1 MGDDVTP
8 NTSETEM
15 CALIDNSSTT
25 DRVHGDRPPQQS
37 RREFLLTSTLAAG
50 GLLIHG
56 SLAESP
62 VGAQAAPPRR
72 EAALNAW
79 VKISRDNT
87 VTIVSS
93 QAEMGQGIQTTLPAV
108 LADELGAEWSR
119 VRLENAPAEPAYRN
133 PRINWQFTG
142 NSESTTAFFDLMRE
156 MGAAGRLMLIGAA
169 ARLWHVDPSSCRAE
183 RSRVIHTPTG
193 RSVTYGE
200 LAEAAAAMPRPE
212 KPPLK
217 RPADWTL
224 IGKPLP
230 RVENTRKVDGSAV
243 FGMDV
248 TVPGMV
254 YAAVKT
260 SPVFGG
266 KVASYDREAIRGF
279 PGFIAV
285 VEIPNGVAVVARSYW
300 QARAALAALPVQ
312 FDDGPGASISSATL
326 RNQYET
332 ALTGDSWHTPHVS
345 GDKDAIANGFATVF
359 SQDYESQ
366 FLAHATMEPMN
377 CTAHVTSDGCEVW
390 APTQGQELSQLV
402 VSQVLGVAKEKVTI
416 HRTLLGGGFG
426 RRLVADFVVHAVVAS
441 KAVGA
446 PVKVIWSREEDMQH
460 DLYRP
465 AVAHRITA
473 GVDEFGRLQAIA
485 HKVVSPSILQFVY
498 PPAITDAYDPSCC
511 EGVLETRY
519 RIPNVRVDFKLLK
532 VGVPTSVLRTTGF
545 GPNVFALESFI
556 DELAHRKGQDPYRYR
571 RELLAGDARA
581 LRVIDMAAQ
590 KSGWT
595 GMAPAGRSRGIAF
608 CEAFRTLTAHVVE
621 VSVPRPGVI
630 KIHRVVCVVDPGSVL
645 DPGIS
650 ANSIEGGVAWGLSCA
665 FFSEITFAGGRTVES
680 NWHDFQVLRLPEM
693 PPVEVHFIDGG
704 ERPLGGIGEVGP
716 VTLVPALTNAIFRA
730 TGQRY
735 RSLPLSRHG
744 LTIG

>member
-1 MGDDVTP
+1 VPSDLLPG
-8 NTSETEM
+8 
-15 CALIDNSSTT
+15 
-25 DRVHGDRPPQQS
+25 HS
-37 RREFLLTSTLAAG
+37 RREFVVTATLAAG
-50 GLLIHG
+50 GLLIQG
-56 SLAESP
+56 GLAGP
-62 VGAQAAPPRR
+62 RLGAQPGPLPRD
-72 EAALNAW
+72 AALNAW

-87 VTIVSS
+87 ITIVSS

-119 VRLENAPAEPAYRN
+119 VRLENAPADPAYRN

-156 MGAAGRLMLIGAA
+156 MGAEGRQMLIEAA
-169 ARLWHVDPSSCRAE
+169 ARHWNVEPRSCRAE
-183 RSRVIHTPTG
+183 RSQVIHTPTR
-193 RSVTYGE
+193 RSLTYGE
-200 LAEAAAAMPRPE
+200 LVDTAAAMPRPE
-212 KPPLK
+212 KPALK

-230 RVENTRKVDGSAV
+230 RVENSGKVDGSAI

-248 TVPGMV
+248 KVPGML
-254 YAAVKT
+254 YAAVKA

-266 KVASYDREAIRGF
+266 KVASCDRESIRNF

-300 QARAALAALPVQ
+300 HARTALAALPME
-312 FDDGPGASISSATL
+312 FDEGPNAALNSEAL
-326 RNQYET
+326 RHQYER
-332 ALTGDSWHTPHVS
+332 ALADDSWHTPHVS
-345 GDKDAIANGFATVF
+345 GDRDAIARGFATVF
-359 SQDYESQ
+359 SADYESQ

-377 CTAHVTSDGCEVW
+377 CTAHVTSDGCDVW
-390 APTQGQELSQLV
+390 APTQGQELAQLV
-402 VSQVLGVAKEKVTI
+402 VSQVLGLPKEKVWI

-426 RRLVADFVVHAVVAS
+426 RRLVADFIVQAVLAS
-441 KAVGA
+441 KAVKA

-460 DLYRP
+460 DMYRP

-498 PPAITDAYDPSCC
+498 PPAVTDAYDPSCC

-556 DELAHRKGQDPYRYR
+556 DELAHRQGQDPYRYR
-571 RELLAGDARA
+571 RELLADDTRA
-581 LRVIDMAAQ
+581 LRVLDLAAE
-590 KSGWT
+590 KADWARV
-595 GMAPAGRSRGIAF
+595 APAGRYRGIAF

-621 VSVPRPGVI
+621 VSVPRTGVI
-630 KIHRVVCVVDPGSVL
+630 KIHRVVCVVDPGTVL

-665 FFSEITFAGGRTVES
+665 FLSEISFARGRTVES
-680 NWHDFQVLRLPEM
+680 NWHDFQVLRMPEM
-693 PPVEVHFIDGG
+693 PPVEVHFISNG

-735 RSLPLSRHG
+735 RSLPLARHG
-744 LTIG
+744 LSIG

>member
-1 MGDDVTP
+1 VLGVTTP
-8 NTSETEM
+8 
-15 CALIDNSSTT
+15 
-25 DRVHGDRPPQQS
+25 S
-37 RREFLLTSTLAAG
+37 RREFLVTSTLAAG

-56 SLAESP
+56 RMAAAQR
-62 VGAQAAPPRR
+62 VGAGARQA
-72 EAALNAW
+72 EAVLNAW
-79 VKISRDNT
+79 VKIAPDNT
-87 VTIVSS
+87 ITIISS

-108 LADELGAEWSR
+108 LADELGADWSK
-119 VRLENAPAEPAYRN
+119 VRLENAPADPAYRN

-156 MGAAGRLMLIGAA
+156 MGAAGRQMLIGAA
-169 ARLWHVDPSSCRAE
+169 AGRWRVDAGTCRAE
-183 RSRVIHTPTG
+183 RSRVIHTATG
-193 RSVTYGE
+193 RSLTYGE
-200 LAEAAAAMPRPE
+200 LAAAAAAMARPE
-212 KPPLK
+212 KPTLK
-217 RPADWTL
+217 PPAGWTL
-224 IGKPLP
+224 IGKSLP
-230 RVENTRKVDGSAV
+230 RIENPGKVDGSAI

-248 TVPGMV
+248 NVPGMV

-266 KVASYDREAIRGF
+266 KVASYDRESIRGF

-300 QARAALAALPVQ
+300 QARTALAALPIQ
-312 FDDGPGASISSATL
+312 FDDGPNVPLNSETL
-326 RNQYET
+326 RQQYQD
-332 ALTGDSWHTPHVS
+332 ALAGDSWHTPHVS
-345 GDKDAIANGFATVF
+345 GDKDAIAKGFATMV

-377 CTAHVTSDGCEVW
+377 CTAHVTSDRCEVW
-390 APTQGQELSQLV
+390 APTQGQELSQFV
-402 VSQVLGVAKEKVTI
+402 VAQVLGLPKDKVKI
-416 HRTLLGGGFG
+416 NRTLVGGGFG
-426 RRLVADFVVHAVVAS
+426 RRLVPDFMVQAVLAS

-460 DLYRP
+460 DIYRP

-473 GVDEFGRLQAIA
+473 GVDEFGQLQAIA
-485 HKVVSPSILQFVY
+485 HKLVSPSILQFVY
-498 PPAITDAYDPSCC
+498 PPAVTDSYDPSCC

-571 RELLAGDARA
+571 RELLADDARA
-581 LRVIDMAAQ
+581 LRVLDLAAE
-590 KSGWT
+590 KSDWAGV
-595 GMAPAGRSRGIAF
+595 APAGRYRGMAF
-608 CEAFRTLTAHVVE
+608 CEGFRTLTAHVVE

-630 KIHRVVCVVDPGSVL
+630 KVHRVVCVADPGTVL

-650 ANSIEGGVAWGLSCA
+650 ANSIEGGVAWGLSAA
-665 FFSEITFAGGRTVES
+665 FVSEITFAGGRTVES
-680 NWHDFQVLRLPEM
+680 NWHDFQVLRMPEM
-693 PPVEVHFIDGG
+693 PPVEVHFINSG

-716 VTLVPALTNAIFRA
+716 ITVVPALTNAIFRA
-730 TGQRY
+730 TGERY

-744 LTIG
+744 VRLG

>member
-1 MGDDVTP
+1 MTQ
-8 NTSETEM
+8 NTHETERRTFVENTPT
-15 CALIDNSSTT
+15 A
-25 DRVHGDRPPQQS
+25 DRVQSDRQPGHS
-37 RREFLLTSTLAAG
+37 RREFILTSTRAAG

-56 SLAESP
+56 SLAGFR
-62 VGAQAAPPRR
+62 VGAQAGPLER

-108 LADELGAEWSR
+108 LADELGAEWRR
-119 VRLENAPAEPAYRN
+119 VRLENAPADPAYRN

-156 MGAAGRLMLIGAA
+156 MGAAGRRMLIGAA
-169 ARLWHVDPSSCRAE
+169 ARKWNVDPRSCRAE
-183 RSRVIHTPTG
+183 RGRVIHPPTR
-193 RSVTYGE
+193 RSLTYGE
-200 LAEAAAAMPRPE
+200 LVEAAAAMPRPE

-230 RVENTRKVDGSAV
+230 RVENQGKVDGSAI

-254 YAAVKT
+254 YAAVKA
-260 SPVFGG
+260 SPVFDG
-266 KVASYDREAIRGF
+266 KVASYDRESIRNF

-300 QARAALAALPVQ
+300 QARTALAALRIQ
-312 FDDGPGASISSATL
+312 FDDGSNALLSSETL
-326 RNQYET
+326 RSQYEA
-332 ALTGDSWHTPHVS
+332 ALAGDSWHTPHVS
-345 GDKDAIANGFATVF
+345 GDKEAIAKGFATVF
-359 SQDYESQ
+359 TQDYESQ

-377 CTAHVTSDGCEVW
+377 CTAHVTSDACEVW
-390 APTQGQELSQLV
+390 APTQGQELAQLV
-402 VSQVLGVAKEKVTI
+402 VSQVLGLPKEKVRI

-426 RRLVADFVVHAVVAS
+426 RRLVADFIVQAVLAS

-446 PVKVIWSREEDMQH
+446 PVKVIWSRDEDMRH
-460 DLYRP
+460 DMYRP
-465 AVAHRITA
+465 AVANRITA

-498 PPAITDAYDPSCC
+498 PPAVTDAYDPSCC

-571 RELLAGDARA
+571 RELLAADARA
-581 LRVIDMAAQ
+581 LRVIDLAAE
-590 KSGWT
+590 KSDWT
-595 GMAPAGRSRGIAF
+595 RVAPAGRYRGIAF

-621 VSVPRPGVI
+621 VSVPQPGVI
-630 KIHRVVCVVDPGSVL
+630 KVHRVVCVVDPGTVL
-645 DPGIS
+645 DSGIS
-650 ANSIEGGVAWGLSCA
+650 ANSVEGGVAWGLSCA
-665 FFSEITFAGGRTVES
+665 LLSEITFARGRTVES
-680 NWHDFQVLRLPEM
+680 NWHDFQVLRMPEM
-693 PPVEVHFIDGG
+693 PPVEVHFIDSG

-716 VTLVPALTNAIFRA
+716 VTVVPALTNAIFRA

-735 RSLPLSRHG
+735 RSLPLARHG
-744 LTIG
+744 LRIG

>member
-1 MGDDVTP
+1 VTQ
-8 NTSETEM
+8 NTDETLRRTLVENTPT
-15 CALIDNSSTT
+15 A
-25 DRVHGDRPPQQS
+25 DRVQSDRLAGQS
-37 RREFLLTSTLAAG
+37 RREFIFTTTLAAG
-50 GLLIHG
+50 GLLLHG
-56 SLAESP
+56 SLAASR
-62 VGAQAAPPRR
+62 VGAQAAPLQR

-79 VKISRDNT
+79 VRISRDNT
-87 VTIVSS
+87 ITIVSS

-119 VRLENAPAEPAYRN
+119 IRLENAPADPAYRN

-156 MGAAGRLMLIGAA
+156 MGAAGRQMLIAAA
-169 ARLWHVDPSSCRAE
+169 ARQWNVDARSCRAE
-183 RSRVIHTPTG
+183 RSQIIHTPTR
-193 RSVTYGE
+193 RSLTFGE

-212 KPPLK
+212 KPALK

-224 IGKPLP
+224 ISKPLA
-230 RVENTRKVDGSAV
+230 RIENSGKVDGSAI

-248 TVPGMV
+248 KVPGMV
-254 YAAVKT
+254 HAAVKT
-260 SPVFGG
+260 SPAFGG
-266 KVASYDREAIRGF
+266 KVESYDRESIRNF

-300 QARAALAALPVQ
+300 HARTALAALPVQ
-312 FDDGPGASISSATL
+312 FDDGASVSLSSETL

-332 ALTGDSWHTPHVS
+332 ALAGDSWHTPHVS
-345 GDKDAIANGFATVF
+345 GDKDAIAKGIATVF
-359 SQDYESQ
+359 SEDYDSQ

-390 APTQGQELSQLV
+390 APTQGQELAQLV
-402 VSQVLGVAKEKVTI
+402 VSQVVGLPKEKVRI

-426 RRLVADFVVHAVVAS
+426 RRLVADFIVQAVLAS

-460 DLYRP
+460 DMYRP

-473 GVDEFGRLQAIA
+473 GVDQFGRLQAIA

-498 PPAITDAYDPSCC
+498 PPAVTDAYDPSCC

-571 RELLAGDARA
+571 RELLADDARA
-581 LRVIDMAAQ
+581 LRVLDLAAE
-590 KSGWT
+590 KSDWT
-595 GMAPAGRSRGIAF
+595 RVAPAGRFRGIAF

-621 VSVPRPGVI
+621 VSVPRTGVI
-630 KIHRVVCVVDPGSVL
+630 RIHRVICVVDPGTVL

-665 FFSEITFAGGRTVES
+665 FLSEITFARGRTVES
-680 NWHDFQVLRLPEM
+680 NWHDFQVLRMPEM
-693 PPVEVHFIDGG
+693 PPVDVHFIDSG

-744 LTIG
+744 LSLG

>member
-1 MGDDVTP
+1 MATHAELESPTVDHPRDDRLP
-8 NTSETEM
+8 
-15 CALIDNSSTT
+15 
-25 DRVHGDRPPQQS
+25 RHG
-37 RREFLLTSTLAAG
+37 RRQFMLTSTLAAG

-56 SLAESP
+56 MFAEPLAGSQVGPIPSESM
-62 VGAQAAPPRR
+62 
-72 EAALNAW
+72 LNAW
-79 VKISRDNT
+79 LKIARDNT
-87 VTIVSS
+87 ITIISS

-108 LADELGAEWSR
+108 LADELGADWSR
-119 VRLENAPAEPAYRN
+119 VRLEYAPADPAYRN

-156 MGAAGRLMLIGAA
+156 MGAAGRQMLIDAA
-169 ARLWHVDPSSCRAE
+169 ARQWDVDPSRCRAE
-183 RSRVIHTPTG
+183 LSRVIHTSSG
-193 RSVTYGE
+193 RSLTFGE
-200 LAEAAAAMPRPE
+200 LADAAAAMPRPD
-212 KPPLK
+212 KAPLR

-224 IGKPLP
+224 IGKALS
-230 RVENTRKVDGSAV
+230 RVENSGKVDGSAI

-260 SPVFGG
+260 SPVFDGT
-266 KVASYDREAIRGF
+266 VATYDRESIRGL
-279 PGFIAV
+279 PGLISV

-300 QARAALAALPVQ
+300 QARTALAALRIE
-312 FDDGPGASISSATL
+312 FDDGPNASLSSETL
-326 RNQYET
+326 RSQYQI
-332 ALTGDSWHTPHVS
+332 ALAGDSWHTPHVS
-345 GDKDAIANGFATVF
+345 GDKDAIAKGFATVF

-390 APTQGQELSQLV
+390 APTQGQELAQLV
-402 VSQVLGVAKEKVTI
+402 VSQILSLPKEKVRI

-426 RRLVADFVVHAVVAS
+426 RRLVADFIVHAVLAS

-460 DLYRP
+460 DIYRP

-485 HKVVSPSILQFVY
+485 HKLVSPSILQFVY
-498 PPAITDAYDPSCC
+498 PPAVTDSYDPSCC

-519 RIPNVRVDFKLLK
+519 RIPNVRVDFKLLR

-571 RELLAGDARA
+571 RDLLADDGRA
-581 LRVIDMAAQ
+581 LRVLDLAAE
-590 KSGWT
+590 KSNWT
-595 GMAPAGRSRGIAF
+595 RVAPSGRYRGIAF

-621 VSVPRPGVI
+621 ISVPAQGVI
-630 KIHRVVCVVDPGSVL
+630 KIHRVICVADPGTVL

-665 FFSEITFAGGRTVES
+665 FLSEITFAGGRAVES
-680 NWHDFQVLRLPEM
+680 NWHDFHVLRLPEM
-693 PPVEVHFIDGG
+693 PPVEVHFIDSRA
-704 ERPLGGIGEVGP
+704 RPLGGIGEVGP
-716 VTLVPALTNAIFRA
+716 VTVIPALTNAIFRA

-735 RSLPLSRHG
+735 RSLPLTRHG
-744 LTIG
+744 LRIG